1 MVACLRMAP
10 LYNLPRYKHH
20 YSVVMMLCVRAV
32 SVTRQS
38 VFMLWKYI
46 FAQMF
51 LKEVTYKKET
61 TTTKLCFLSPL
72 TFIHK

>member
-1 MVACLRMAP
+1 MAP

-38 VFMLWKYI
+38 VFTLWKCI

-51 LKEVTYKKET
+51 LKEVTYEKEQQQY
-61 TTTKLCFLSPL
+61 KNCVFFHL
-72 TFIHK
+72 